1 MSVWGEGNIFFNQ
14 NNQQCLWREKQTR
27 VITIS
32 VEPDVCFIHVKC
44 PMSVMSVV
52 LCSIWSHPHWHP
64 RDSRTRSHS
73 NPPPFFFFVFCFS
86 LYSPIFFFF
95 QSTFVSPPPEIS
107 VLPKLFS
114 SWFFRSVF
122 LQLYIHIYI
131 SITWLRIQS
140 IQKSTNLEGFQ
151 CSFLMVLASMSWK
164 QTRCTPNGLCFLLFL
179 PWQSIRRDT
188 FLFFNGRNYRKN
200 ISQWTTTKKGIKYL
214 RFFLCIF
221 YSYSLTDAIVI
232 EKKKHYWN
240 PPKCQCS
247 RPPPPPKKNLCI
259 QRLDGLPGASFFFF

>member
-1 MSVWGEGNIFFNQ
+1 MSSPTFVSYTSSV
-14 NNQQCLWREKQTR
+14 QCLWCLLFCARFDLTPIGTQE
-27 VITIS
+27 
-32 VEPDVCFIHVKC
+32 IHV
-44 PMSVMSVV
+44 PA
-52 LCSIWSHPHWHP
+52 
-64 RDSRTRSHS
+64 RTQT
-73 NPPPFFFFVFCFS
+73 PPPPSFFVFCFS

-151 CSFLMVLASMSWK
+151 CSFLMVLASVSWK
-164 QTRCTPNGLCFLLFL
+164 RTRCTPNGLCFLLFL

-200 ISQWTTTKKGIKYL
+200 ISQWTTT
-214 RFFLCIF
+214 RE
-221 YSYSLTDAIVI
+221 V
-232 EKKKHYWN
+232 
-240 PPKCQCS
+240 
-247 RPPPPPKKNLCI
+247 
-259 QRLDGLPGASFFFF
+259 